1 MYGVTF
7 DGVHFGDTTDFIMNY
22 ARVGIPEPKIKEIE
36 VPGRNGVLDITESLG
51 TVKYASREILFRF
64 TTHNQDK
71 IDLFYSGIHGQKKQI
86 ILDKEPAFYYTGRCR
101 ITNSQISGLST
112 VLDVTAKC
120 DPYKLKIRKTIH
132 KEVVNGSTNIV
143 LLNERMQVIPEIS
156 VTDKLTLEFG
166 NKTYKMEAGTYSF
179 ADIVL
184 NARYNKFRVHGSGI
198 ITFTYQEGAL

>member
-1 MYGVTF
+1 MNGVTF
-7 DGVHFGDTTDFIMNY
+7 DSVRFGDTVDFVMNY
-22 ARVGIPEPKIKEIE
+22 AHVGIPEPKTKEIE

-51 TVKYASREILFRF
+51 EVKYSTRDISFRF
-64 TTHNQDK
+64 TTYDQEK
-71 IDLFYSGIHGQKKQI
+71 IDLFCSEIHGQTKKI
-86 ILDKEPAFYYTGRCR
+86 ILDKEPSYYYTGRCT
-101 ITNSQISGLST
+101 IADPTIEGVFT
-112 VLDVTAKC
+112 ILDVTARC
-120 DPYKLKIRKTIH
+120 EPYKRKIRKTIH
-132 KEVVNGSTNIV
+132 KEAVNGSINII